1 MTHNGAM
8 SIYKQPA
15 FAFWHLALR
24 MLRRDLK
31 AGELRLLLMALALA
45 VAVAV
50 AVAALPAVA
59 FFSSRLDA
67 ALRPGCCWPG
77 WQAGGACATSCVSL

>member
-1 MTHNGAM
+1 MTHNGAI

-31 AGELRLLLMALALA
+31 AGELRLFLMALAL
-45 VAVAV
+45 

-59 FFSSRLDA
+59 FFPNRLDA